1 MQASAIDRER
11 RGTTKI
17 IITGSKG
24 RMGRALLACS
34 AHDPELQ
41 VVGQI
46 DQGDD
51 LGSVIGQGDVVI
63 DFSSHSAT
71 PGIAALCARHNKPM
85 VIGTTG
91 HSDEG
96 KSQIADFKSK
106 IPIVLSSNFS
116 MGVNTLFWLTRKAAE
131 ILGSGYDLEIIEMH
145 HRLKRDAPSGT
156 AKTLAEILA
165 EVRKQQ
171 LERLV
176 RHGRSGIVGERTA
189 EEIGMHSVRG
199 GDVVG
204 DHTVIFAGL
213 GERIELTHKASS
225 RETFANGALR
235 AARWVFEQKPGLYD
249 MQDVLGLR

>member
-1 MQASAIDRER
+1 M
-11 RGTTKI
+11 TNI

-24 RMGRALLACS
+24 RMGRALVACA
-34 AHDPELQ
+34 AHHPGLR

-51 LGSVIGQGDVVI
+51 LRAIIGQGDVVI

-71 PGIAALCARHNKPM
+71 PGMAAVCAAHKKAM

-96 KSQIADFKSK
+96 KAEISSFKSQ
-106 IPIVLSSNFS
+106 IPIVLASNFS
-116 MGVNTLFWLTRKAAE
+116 TGVNTLFWLTRKAAE
-131 ILGSGYDLEIIEMH
+131 ILGPGFDLEIVEMH

-165 EVRKQQ
+165 AVRRQQ
-171 LERLV
+171 LEAV
-176 RHGRSGIVGERTA
+176 ARHGRSGIVGERTA
-189 EEIGMHSVRG
+189 EEIGLHSVRG

-213 GERIELTHKASS
+213 GERVELTHKASS

-235 AARWVFEQKPGLYD
+235 AAQWVVKQKPGLYD
-249 MQDVLGLR
+249 MQDVLGLK

>member
-1 MQASAIDRER
+1 MVNL
-11 RGTTKI
+11 

-24 RMGRALLACS
+24 RMGRTLVACAS
-34 AHDPELQ
+34 TDAEL
-41 VVGQI
+41 VVAAEI

-51 LGSVIGQGDVVI
+51 LAAVIKHGDVVI

-71 PGIAALCARHNKPM
+71 AGIASLCAHYRKAL

-91 HSDEG
+91 LSESDRAHIHKFSLE
-96 KSQIADFKSK
+96 
-106 IPIVLSSNFS
+106 IPVVWSSNFS
-116 MGVNTLFWLTRKAAE
+116 TGVNTLFWLTRKAAE
-131 ILGSGYDLEIIEMH
+131 ILGPDFDLEVIEMH

-165 EVRKQQ
+165 EVRKLQ
-171 LERLV
+171 LDKV
-176 RHGRSGIVGERTA
+176 ARHGRVGIIGERSA
-189 EEIGMHSVRG
+189 EEIGLHSLRG

-225 RETFANGALR
+225 RETFAHGALR
-235 AARWVFEQKPGLYD
+235 AAQWVVKQNPGLYS
-249 MQDVLGLR
+249 MQHVLGLH

>member
-1 MQASAIDRER
+1 MTR
-11 RGTTKI
+11 I

-24 RMGRALLACS
+24 RMGRALIGCA
-34 AHDPELQ
+34 AQHPNLQ
-41 VVGQI
+41 LVGQI

-51 LGSVIGQGDVVI
+51 LKLVIDKGDVVI

-71 PGIAALCARHNKPM
+71 PGIAALCAEHKKAM

-96 KSQIADFKSK
+96 KAQIAGFQSR

-116 MGVNTLFWLTRKAAE
+116 TGVNALFWLARKAAE
-131 ILGSGYDLEIIEMH
+131 ILGPGFDLEIIEMH

-165 EVRKQQ
+165 AVRQQQ
-171 LERLV
+171 LERIV
-176 RHGRSGIVGERTA
+176 RHGRSGIVGQRTA
-189 EEIGMHSVRG
+189 EEIGIHSMRG

-204 DHTVIFAGL
+204 DHTVVFANV
-213 GERIELTHKASS
+213 GERVELTHRASS
-225 RETFANGALR
+225 RETFATGALR
-235 AARWVFEQKPGLYD
+235 AAEWVATQKPGLYD
-249 MQDVLGLR
+249 MQHVLGLR